1 MTLVL
6 LGFVALMGVDG
17 VNAFLYDL
25 HLPHLYAPNLILRL
39 GTGLLTGLAFAG
51 FMVPAFNSTMW
62 QTGLELCP
70 LTSTRDVFAVIAL
83 EAVYFSA
90 ALSGASILLY
100 PVSLIAVLG
109 APILIGMIGSMV
121 LAMATGKMNRA
132 TRLAELVPLVGGGWL
147 TAALVLGLIS
157 AVRFALFGPG
167 PIEMPF

>member
-1 MTLVL
+1 
-6 LGFVALMGVDG
+6 
-17 VNAFLYDL
+17 
-25 HLPHLYAPNLILRL
+25 
-39 GTGLLTGLAFAG
+39 
-51 FMVPAFNSTMW
+51 
-62 QTGLELCP
+62 
-70 LTSTRDVFAVIAL
+70 
-83 EAVYFSA
+83 
-90 ALSGASILLY
+90 LLY

-157 AVRFALFGPG
+157 AVRFVLFGPG